1 MDPTYI
7 HIHSFSSLRIN
18 GVFSFSAISKAI
30 HYLRFG
36 FLKTKKK
43 KRVAKEDAS
52 WWGWEP
58 RSIADTAKIQTM
70 DRKMTEKYYKD
81 ILLSKPSVCLTDQHL
96 WHPLLNHLFFT
107 LILPPFRSLNE
118 CSIWDLKAQVSLKST
133 VFKKSK
139 CEKRER
145 ERERELKAQTLKS
158 IVAKHMLDHTQTF
171 SHPKCK

>member
-1 MDPTYI
+1 
-7 HIHSFSSLRIN
+7 
-18 GVFSFSAISKAI
+18 
-30 HYLRFG
+30 
-36 FLKTKKK
+36 
-43 KRVAKEDAS
+43 
-52 WWGWEP
+52 
-58 RSIADTAKIQTM
+58 M

-139 CEKRER
+139 CEKKER
-145 ERERELKAQTLKS
+145 EREKELKAQTLKS
-158 IVAKHMLDHTQTF
+158 IIAKHILDVTHKPSVILNVNRT
-171 SHPKCK
+171 HH